1 MLTIVP
7 IIAYNMPSVNNVLVS
22 YILTM
27 RWKGLVEVKKKIL
40 IADDEFY
47 VRDIVKGAL
56 EEDYIVLEASDGEQ
70 AVNIARSQKP
80 SLILM
85 DILLPK
91 LDGVSACYLLKS
103 DAATR
108 AIPVVMISGR
118 TDKLDHEYS
127 KAIGADDYLTKPFD
141 VQDLLGKINEY

>member
-1 MLTIVP
+1 MG
-7 IIAYNMPSVNNVLVS
+7 
-22 YILTM
+22 
-27 RWKGLVEVKKKIL
+27 KGNQKPMAKKKIL

-56 EEDYIVLEASDGEQ
+56 EEDYSVLEASDGEE
-70 AVNIARSQKP
+70 AVNIARNHKP
-80 SLILM
+80 CLIFM

-103 DAATR
+103 DANTR
-108 AIPVVMISGR
+108 AIPVIMISGR
-118 TDKLDHEYS
+118 TDRLDQEYT

-141 VQDLLGKINEY
+141 VQDLLGKISKY

>member
-1 MLTIVP
+1 MG
-7 IIAYNMPSVNNVLVS
+7 
-22 YILTM
+22 
-27 RWKGLVEVKKKIL
+27 KGNQKPMAKKKIL

-56 EEDYIVLEASDGEQ
+56 EEDYSVLEASDGEE
-70 AVNIARSQKP
+70 AVNIARNHKP
-80 SLILM
+80 CLIFM

-103 DAATR
+103 DANTR
-108 AIPVVMISGR
+108 AIPVIMISGR
-118 TDKLDHEYS
+118 TDSLDQEYT

-141 VQDLLGKINEY
+141 VQDLLGKISKY